1 MGTARV
7 RACSHSRQHFAFIA
21 FLAVLVAGCTTVDPT
36 TPRERIVVA
45 PGASFHQVTDSL
57 EAHGLVSHPFWFRA
71 LARLR
76 GIDRETQAGTYD
88 LPVGQSAWGLLTALR
103 DGRVAMKR
111 FTSPEGLTLPEVAAE
126 AFQQLGIPVDSF
138 MAAARDTATL
148 HALGLDGKD
157 FEGYLL
163 PETYTIPVETTA
175 RQLVRLM
182 AEQFLAKWD
191 TSWDGEIAERHL
203 SRRQLLILAS
213 IVEGE
218 ARVEEERP
226 IIAAVYD
233 NRIRL
238 AMPLQADPTVVY
250 AIWLKTG
257 RWRKRL
263 YLKDYEFRSPYNTY
277 LIHGLPPGPVNS
289 PGLASIKASV
299 FPADVGYL
307 YFVADTGGHH
317 VFTKTYG
324 DHLRAIR
331 RIRGR

>member
-1 MGTARV
+1 MRRV
-7 RACSHSRQHFAFIA
+7 RAVAA
-21 FLAVLVAGCTTVDPT
+21 ALALLLTACAGPSPT
-36 TPRERIVVA
+36 TPRERIVVTQ
-45 PGASFHQVTDSL
+45 GASFHQVTDSL

-76 GIDRETQAGTYD
+76 GIDRSTQAGTYD
-88 LPVGQSAWGLLTALR
+88 LPLGQSAWGLLTALR

-126 AFQQLGIPVDSF
+126 ASQQLGIPVDSF

-148 HALGLDGKD
+148 HALGLEGRD

-163 PETYTIPVETTA
+163 PETYTLPVETTA
-175 RQLVRLM
+175 RQLVHLM
-182 AEQFLAKWD
+182 AEQFLANWD
-191 TSWDGEIAERHL
+191 SSWDAEIADRHL
-203 SRRQLLILAS
+203 TRRQLLILAS
-213 IVEGE
+213 IVEGK

-263 YLKDYEFRSPYNTY
+263 FLKDYEFRSPYNTY
-277 LIHGLPPGPVNS
+277 LIPGLPPGPVNS
-289 PGLASIKASV
+289 PGRASIKASV
-299 FPADVGYL
+299 FPADVAYL

>member
-1 MGTARV
+1 MRRSGGQAVGRSLIV
-7 RACSHSRQHFAFIA
+7 IA
-21 FLAVLVAGCTTVDPT
+21 LLAGCAKVDPT
-36 TPRERIVVA
+36 TPRERIVVPA
-45 PGASFHQVTDSL
+45 GASFQTITDTL
-57 EAHGLVSHPFWFRA
+57 VAHGLVQHPFWFRG
-71 LARLR
+71 LARVR
-76 GIDRETQAGTYD
+76 GLSRSVQAGTYD
-88 LPVGQSAWGLLTALR
+88 LPLGQSAWATLTALR

-111 FTSPEGLTLPEVAAE
+111 FTSPEGLTLPEVAAAASE
-126 AFQQLGIPVDSF
+126 QLGIPADSF

-163 PETYTIPVETTA
+163 PETYTIPVETNA

-182 AEQFLAKWD
+182 AEQFLANWD
-191 TSWDGEIAERHL
+191 PAWDGELTERKLTRRHL
-203 SRRQLLILAS
+203 VVLAS

-238 AMPLQADPTVVY
+238 AMPLQADPTVQY

-257 RWRKRL
+257 RRKKRL
-263 YLKDYEFRSPYNTY
+263 YIKDYEIRSPYNTY
-277 LIHGLPPGPVNS
+277 LIPGLPPGPVNS
-289 PGLASIKASV
+289 PGLASIRASV
-299 FPADVGYL
+299 FPADVPYL
-307 YFVADTGGHH
+307 YFVADTGGRHA
-317 VFTKTYG
+317 FTATYG
-324 DHLRAIR
+324 EHLRAIR